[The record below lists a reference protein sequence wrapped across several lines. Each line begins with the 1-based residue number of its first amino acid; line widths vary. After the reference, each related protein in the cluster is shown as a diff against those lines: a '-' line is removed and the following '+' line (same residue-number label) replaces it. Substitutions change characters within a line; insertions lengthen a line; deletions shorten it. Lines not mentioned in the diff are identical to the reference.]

1 MTAPRDIDVQ
11 DFIDVQKLSRMQV
24 SVLLLC
30 FCVVAL
36 DGFDTASIAFIA
48 PALRADW
55 RLGTGQL
62 SMLFGAGLA
71 GLMAG
76 ALLFGPLADRYG
88 RKTIMLASVAFFGAA
103 SLCCGLADSPSALAS
118 LRFLTGIGLG
128 GAMPMSVTLSSE
140 YAPSRHRSVLVT
152 AMFCGLTLGSGLGG
166 VLAAHIVNQW
176 GWRAVL
182 ALGGVLPLVLL
193 PFLMMALPESASY
206 LVMRR
211 AAPERVRRILQ
222 RIVPGEDLSA
232 VRWTTPVAPAGS
244 PVGRLFEARLRRGT
258 VLIWATF
265 FMSLLV
271 IYLLSNW
278 LPTLVKSTGLSLVE
292 ASLVSAMFQTGGAV
306 GAISIG
312 RLMDRFRPARVLGL
326 AYLMA
331 AGFTALIGSSAGH
344 VGALVLSVFAA
355 GFCVSGGQVGVNAL
369 AAAFY
374 PTANR
379 ATGVSWAS
387 GIGRIGS
394 FVGVAAGGWMVS
406 LGMDL
411 PVMFVLIGLPALLAC
426 AALLAMNKVAN
437 ASELPDAPTAPR
449 PD

>member
-1 MTAPRDIDVQ
+1 MKSHHEINVQ
-11 DFIDVQKLSRMQV
+11 SFIDAQKVSRMQV
-24 SVLLLC
+24 HVLLLC
-30 FCVVAL
+30 FCVVAV

-48 PALRADW
+48 PALRAEW
-55 RLGTGQL
+55 QLTTGRL
-62 SMLFGAGLA
+62 SVLFGAGLA
-71 GLMAG
+71 GLMIG
-76 ALLFGPLADRYG
+76 ALLLGPLADRYG
-88 RKTIMLASVAFFGAA
+88 RKTVMLASVAFFGVA
-103 SLCCGLADSPSALAS
+103 SLCCGLADSLPALAA

-128 GAMPMSVTLSSE
+128 GAMPTSVTLSSE
-140 YAPSRHRSVLVT
+140 YAPQRHRSVLVT

-166 VLAAHIVNQW
+166 VLAAHIVSQW
-176 GWRAVL
+176 GWRQVL
-182 ALGGVLPLVLL
+182 VLGGVLPLSLV
-193 PFLMMALPESASY
+193 PFLIVALPESAAY

-211 AAPERVRRILQ
+211 ADPERVRRILQ
-222 RIVPGEDLSA
+222 RIAPAENLSS
-232 VRWTTPVAPAGS
+232 VTWTTPPAAAGS
-244 PVGRLFEARLRRGT
+244 PVGRLFDADLRRGT
-258 VLIWATF
+258 ALIWLTF

-278 LPTLVKSTGLSLVE
+278 LPTLVKSTGLSLIE
-292 ASLVSAMFQTGGAV
+292 ASVVSAMFQTGGTV

-312 RLMDRFRPARVLGL
+312 QLMDRFRAARVLGI

-331 AGFTALIGSSAGH
+331 AMFTALIGSSAGH
-344 VGALVLSVFAA
+344 IAALMLSVFAA

-406 LGMDL
+406 LGVGL
-411 PVMFVLIGLPALLAC
+411 SIMFALIGIPALIAC
-426 AALLAMNKVAN
+426 AALFALNKVSGAQPGGDS
-437 ASELPDAPTAPR
+437 AVVRAD
-449 PD
+449 

>member
-1 MTAPRDIDVQ
+1 MKSHREINVQ
-11 DFIDVQKLSRMQV
+11 SFIDAQQVSRMQV
-24 SVLLLC
+24 TVLVLC
-30 FCVVAL
+30 FCVVAV

-48 PALRADW
+48 PALRAEW
-55 RLGTGQL
+55 QLTTGHL
-62 SMLFGAGLA
+62 SVLFGAGLA
-71 GLMAG
+71 GLMTG

-103 SLCCGLADSPSALAS
+103 SLCCGLADSLPTLAA

-140 YAPSRHRSVLVT
+140 YSPQRHRSVLVT

-176 GWRAVL
+176 GWRPVL
-182 ALGGVLPLVLL
+182 VLGGVLPLGLV
-193 PFLMMALPESASY
+193 PFLMVALPESATY
-206 LVMRR
+206 LVMRG
-211 AAPERVRRILQ
+211 ANPERVRGILQ
-222 RIVPGEDLSA
+222 RIAPAENLSSIA
-232 VRWTTPVAPAGS
+232 WTAPAAPAGS
-244 PVGRLFEARLRRGT
+244 PVGRLFDADLRRGT
-258 VLIWATF
+258 ALIWLTF

-278 LPTLVKSTGLSLVE
+278 LPTLIKSTGMSLME
-292 ASLVSAMFQTGGAV
+292 ASLITAMFQAGGTV
-306 GAISIG
+306 GAISLG
-312 RLMDRFRPARVLGL
+312 QMMDRFQPSRVLGI

-344 VGALVLSVFAA
+344 RAALMLSVFGA

-369 AAAFY
+369 AAAYY

-394 FVGVAAGGWMVS
+394 FVGVVAGGWMVA
-406 LGMDL
+406 LGMEL
-411 PVMFVLIGLPALLAC
+411 PVMFSVIGIPALIAC
-426 AALLAMNKVAN
+426 AALFAMNKVLRARKPSGDS
-437 ASELPDAPTAPR
+437 AVARTD
-449 PD
+449 

>member
-1 MTAPRDIDVQ
+1 MQSHREINVQ
-11 DFIDVQKLSRMQV
+11 SFIDAKKVSRMQV

-30 FCVVAL
+30 FCVVAV

-48 PALRADW
+48 PALHAEW
-55 RLGTGQL
+55 QL
-62 SMLFGAGLA
+62 TTSHLSVLFGAGLA
-71 GLMAG
+71 GLTIG

-88 RKTIMLASVAFFGAA
+88 RKTIMLVSVAFFGAA
-103 SLCCGLADSPSALAS
+103 SLCCGLADSPPTLGA

-140 YAPSRHRSVLVT
+140 YAPRRHRSVLVT
-152 AMFCGLTLGSGLGG
+152 GMFCGLTLGSGLGG

-176 GWRAVL
+176 GWRPVL
-182 ALGGVLPLVLL
+182 VLGGVLPLSLL
-193 PFLMMALPESASY
+193 PFLMVALPESATY
-206 LVMRR
+206 LVMCG
-211 AAPERVRRILQ
+211 ANPERVGRILRRIA
-222 RIVPGEDLSA
+222 PAENLSSVVWMA
-232 VRWTTPVAPAGS
+232 PAAPAGS
-244 PVGRLFEARLRRGT
+244 PVGRLFDAGLRRGT
-258 VLIWATF
+258 ALIWSTF

-278 LPTLVKSTGLSLVE
+278 LPTLVKSTGLSLIE
-292 ASLVSAMFQTGGAV
+292 ASLVSAMFQTGGTV

-312 RLMDRFRPARVLGL
+312 QMMDRFQAARVLGV

-331 AGFTALIGSSAGH
+331 AMFTALIGSSAGH
-344 VGALVLSVFAA
+344 IAALMLSVFAA

-369 AAAFY
+369 AAAYY

-394 FVGVAAGGWMVS
+394 FVGVAVGGWMVS
-406 LGMDL
+406 LGMAL
-411 PVMFVLIGLPALLAC
+411 PVMFALIGIPALVAC
-426 AALLAMNKVAN
+426 AALFAMDKVSGAQ
-437 ASELPDAPTAPR
+437 AGGEARAAR
-449 PD
+449 PE

>member
-1 MTAPRDIDVQ
+1 MKSPREIDVQ
-11 DFIDVQKLSRMQV
+11 SFIDAQKVSRMQV
-24 SVLLLC
+24 AVLLLC
-30 FCVVAL
+30 FCVVAV

-48 PALRADW
+48 PALRAEW
-55 RLGTGQL
+55 QLTTSQL

-71 GLMAG
+71 GLTIG

-88 RKTIMLASVAFFGAA
+88 RKTIMLVSVAFFGVA
-103 SLCCGLADSPSALAS
+103 SLCCALADSPPTLAA

-140 YAPSRHRSVLVT
+140 YAPRRHRSVLVT

-176 GWRAVL
+176 GWRPVL
-182 ALGGVLPLVLL
+182 VLGGVLPLGLV
-193 PFLMMALPESASY
+193 PFLMLALPESATY
-206 LVMRR
+206 LVMRG
-211 AAPERVRRILQ
+211 ADLERVGRILRRIAPL
-222 RIVPGEDLSA
+222 ENLSS
-232 VRWTTPVAPAGS
+232 VVWTTPPAPAGS
-244 PVGRLFEARLRRGT
+244 PVGRLFDANLRRGT
-258 VLIWATF
+258 ALIWLTF

-278 LPTLVKSTGLSLVE
+278 LPTLVKSTGLSLIE
-292 ASLVSAMFQTGGAV
+292 ASLVSAMFQTGGTV
-306 GAISIG
+306 GAIAIG
-312 RLMDRFRPARVLGL
+312 QMMDRFQPARVLSI

-344 VGALVLSVFAA
+344 TAALMLSVFGA

-369 AAAFY
+369 AAAYY

-379 ATGVSWAS
+379 ATGVGWAS

-394 FVGVAAGGWMVS
+394 FVGVLAGGWMVA
-406 LGMDL
+406 LGMGF
-411 PVMFVLIGLPALLAC
+411 PVMFALIGIPAVIAC
-426 AALLAMNKVAN
+426 AALFAMNKVSGAQ
-437 ASELPDAPTAPR
+437 ASGGSALAR
-449 PD
+449 PE

>member
-1 MTAPRDIDVQ
+1 MRSRREINVQ
-11 DFIDVQKLSRMQV
+11 SFIDAQGLSRTQV
-24 SVLLLC
+24 GVLLLC
-30 FCVVAL
+30 FCVVAV

-48 PALRADW
+48 PALRAEW
-55 RLGTGQL
+55 RLTTGLL
-62 SMLFGAGLA
+62 SVLFGAGLA
-71 GLMAG
+71 GLMTG

-103 SLCCGLADSPSALAS
+103 SLSCGLADSLPTLAA

-140 YAPSRHRSVLVT
+140 YAPQRHRSVLVT

-166 VLAAHIVNQW
+166 VLAAHIVDRW
-176 GWRAVL
+176 GWRQVL
-182 ALGGVLPLVLL
+182 VLGGVLPLSLV
-193 PFLMMALPESASY
+193 PFLMVALPESVTY
-206 LVMRR
+206 LVMRK
-211 AAPERVRRILQ
+211 ANPERVRGILQ
-222 RIVPGEDLSA
+222 RIAPAEDLSS
-232 VRWTTPVAPAGS
+232 VVWTTPPAPAGS
-244 PVGRLFEARLRRGT
+244 PVGRLFDANLRRGT
-258 VLIWATF
+258 ALIWLTF

-278 LPTLVKSTGLSLVE
+278 LPTLVKSTGLSLIE
-292 ASLVSAMFQTGGAV
+292 ASLVSAMFQTGGTV

-312 RLMDRFRPARVLGL
+312 QMMDRFEPARVLGI
-326 AYLMA
+326 AYLLA
-331 AGFTALIGSSAGH
+331 AGFTALIGSSTGYVA
-344 VGALVLSVFAA
+344 ALMLSVFAA

-369 AAAFY
+369 AAAYY

-406 LGMDL
+406 LGMSF
-411 PVMFVLIGLPALLAC
+411 PVMFALIGVPALVAC
-426 AALLAMNKVAN
+426 AALFAMNAV
-437 ASELPDAPTAPR
+437 SGPR
-449 PD
+449 ADGGPAAARPE